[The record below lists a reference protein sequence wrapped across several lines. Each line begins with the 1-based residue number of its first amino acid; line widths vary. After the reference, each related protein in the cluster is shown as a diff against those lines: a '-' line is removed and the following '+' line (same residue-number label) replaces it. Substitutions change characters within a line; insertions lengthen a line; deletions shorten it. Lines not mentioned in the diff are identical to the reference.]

1 MKREFSTLLIV
12 EFDAGDHKAI
22 CFFLLFFR
30 FHLSNGCDF
39 NSVASQSRHDAWEQT
54 GGVILL

>member
-39 NSVASQSRHDAWEQT
+39 NSVASQRHDAWEQT